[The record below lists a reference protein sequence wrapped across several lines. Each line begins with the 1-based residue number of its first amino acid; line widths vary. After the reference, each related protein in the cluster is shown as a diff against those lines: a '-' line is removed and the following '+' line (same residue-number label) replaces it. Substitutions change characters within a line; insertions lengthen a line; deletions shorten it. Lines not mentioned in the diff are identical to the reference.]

1 LDQVMVMKTEVRKIY
16 SSGRS
21 SYIVTLPKDWVE
33 RNGLKAGDGVVMQ
46 IGERSIVISARKDEK
61 KPKKDASIDAKGLIG
76 QSLIRRIISYYLAGY
91 DSLRI
96 KVYNEEHRRAVALA
110 SDILIGAEVIEDL
123 GKEIVL
129 EIFLDD
135 TRYKP
140 DDIIEKMGNI
150 CIAMLSD
157 FCIALESLDRYIC
170 STLQIREEEV
180 DRLHFLVLRQLKSV
194 VRQCG
199 SSDLQTTKAL
209 EYRTVVR
216 AFERI
221 ADHIANM
228 SESLLKLGK
237 PIPEL
242 CDFVNDVQDLL
253 KTANVSFLRKDT
265 ELADFVLNEFGNL
278 SEMEDHLYRQF
289 IEQNVKEA
297 VYVKSI
303 MDSLFRIAA
312 YSADIAEVV
321 INVCVPD

>member
-1 LDQVMVMKTEVRKIY
+1 MREVRKIY

-21 SYIVTLPKDWVE
+21 SYIITLPKDWVE
-33 RNGLKAGDGVVMQ
+33 RNGLKAGDGVLME
-46 IGERSIVISARKDEK
+46 IGERYILISAGIGEKQRKE
-61 KPKKDASIDAKGLIG
+61 ASIDAKDLNGE
-76 QSLIRRIISYYLAGY
+76 SLIRRIISYYLAGY

-96 KVYNEEHRRAVALA
+96 RVYNEEHRRAVALS

-135 TRYKP
+135 ARYRPK
-140 DDIIEKMGNI
+140 DIIEKIGNI

-157 FCIALESLDRYIC
+157 FCTALKSLDRYIC
-170 STLQIREEEV
+170 SSLQIREEEV

-199 SSDLQTTKAL
+199 SSDLQPTKVL

-228 SESLLKLGK
+228 SENLLKLGK

-242 CDFVNDVQDLL
+242 CDLVNDVHDLL
-253 KTANVSFLRKDT
+253 KTANLSFLKEDT
-265 ELADFVLNEFGNL
+265 ELADFVLNEFNSL
-278 SEMEDHLYRQF
+278 SDTEDSVYRSF
-289 IEQNVKEA
+289 IERNVKEA
-297 VYVKSI
+297 LFMKAI
-303 MDSLFRIAA
+303 IDSLFRIAA

-321 INVCVPD
+321 INMCVP

>member
-1 LDQVMVMKTEVRKIY
+1 MRREVRKIY

-33 RNGLKAGDGVVMQ
+33 RNGLKAGDGVLME
-46 IGERSIVISARKDEK
+46 IGDSSIVISTGKDEK
-61 KPKKDASIDAKGLIG
+61 PTKKNACIDARDLEGEP
-76 QSLIRRIISYYLAGY
+76 LIRRIISYYLAGY

-96 KVYNEEHRRAVALA
+96 KVYNEEHRRAIALA

-135 TRYKP
+135 TRYRP

-150 CIAMLSD
+150 CVAMLSD
-157 FCIALESLDRYIC
+157 FCTALRSLDRYVC
-170 STLQIREEEV
+170 SSLQVREEEV

-194 VRQCG
+194 VRRCG
-199 SSDLQTTKAL
+199 AMDLQTTKAL

-242 CDFVNDVQDLL
+242 CDLVEDVHELL
-253 KTANVSFLRKDT
+253 KTANVSFLKKDT
-265 ELADFVLNEFGNL
+265 ELADFVLDGFGKL
-278 SEMEDHLYRQF
+278 SEREDDFHRRF
-289 IEQNVKEA
+289 IEKSVKEA
-297 VYVKSI
+297 LCIKSI
-303 MDSLFRIAA
+303 IDSLFRIAA

-321 INVCVPD
+321 INMCVPD

>member
-1 LDQVMVMKTEVRKIY
+1 MRREVRKVY

-21 SYIVTLPKDWVE
+21 SYIITLPKDWVE
-33 RNGLKAGDGVVMQ
+33 RNGLKAGDSVLME
-46 IGERSIVISARKDEK
+46 IGERSITISVGEEERQKRFAT
-61 KPKKDASIDAKGLIG
+61 IDAKDLEGEP
-76 QSLIRRIISYYLAGY
+76 LIRRIISYYLAGY

-96 KVYNEEHRRAVALA
+96 KVYNEEHRRAIALA

-135 TRYKP
+135 TRYRP
-140 DDIIEKMGNI
+140 IDIIEKMGNI
-150 CIAMLSD
+150 CITMLSD
-157 FCIALESLDRYIC
+157 FCTALRSLDRYVC
-170 STLQIREEEV
+170 SSLQVREEEV

-194 VRQCG
+194 VRKCG
-199 SSDLQTTKAL
+199 TSDLKTTKAL

-237 PIPEL
+237 PVPEL
-242 CDFVNDVQDLL
+242 CDLVRDVQDML
-253 KTANVSFLRKDT
+253 KTSNVAFLKEDMD
-265 ELADFVLNEFGNL
+265 LADIVLNEFGSI
-278 SEMEDHLYRQF
+278 SELEDEFYRKF
-289 IEQNVKEA
+289 IVQNVTDA
-297 VYVKSI
+297 LCMKSI
-303 MDSLFRIAA
+303 IDSLFRIAA

-321 INVCVPD
+321 INICVLD

>member
-1 LDQVMVMKTEVRKIY
+1 MRREVRKVY

-21 SYIVTLPKDWVE
+21 SYIITLPKDWVE
-33 RNGLKAGDGVVMQ
+33 RNGLKAGDSVLME
-46 IGERSIVISARKDEK
+46 IGERSITISVGEEERQKRFAT
-61 KPKKDASIDAKGLIG
+61 IDAKDLEGEP
-76 QSLIRRIISYYLAGY
+76 LIRRIVSYYLAGY

-96 KVYNEEHRRAVALA
+96 KVYNEEHRRAIALA

-135 TRYKP
+135 TRYRPK
-140 DDIIEKMGNI
+140 DIIEKMGNI
-150 CIAMLSD
+150 CITMLSD
-157 FCIALESLDRYIC
+157 FCTALRSLDRYVC
-170 STLQIREEEV
+170 SSLQVREEEV

-194 VRQCG
+194 VRKCG

-237 PIPEL
+237 PVPEL
-242 CDFVNDVQDLL
+242 CDLVRDVQDLL
-253 KTANVSFLRKDT
+253 KTSNVAFLKEDMD
-265 ELADFVLNEFGNL
+265 LADFVLNEFGNI
-278 SEMEDHLYRQF
+278 SEFEDELYRKF
-289 IEQNVKEA
+289 IVQNVTDA
-297 VYVKSI
+297 LCMKSI
-303 MDSLFRIAA
+303 IDSLFRIAA

-321 INVCVPD
+321 INICVSD